1 MNNES
6 WNGLARVVDIVGVIV
21 AFCWLV
27 SAIGSCSADKRAKA
41 SECAAQCAGNTDCI
55 AACQKLGYDG

>member
-6 WNGLARVVDIVGVIV
+6 WNGLVRVVDIVGVIV

-41 SECAAQCAGNTDCI
+41 SECAA
-55 AACQKLGYDG
+55 